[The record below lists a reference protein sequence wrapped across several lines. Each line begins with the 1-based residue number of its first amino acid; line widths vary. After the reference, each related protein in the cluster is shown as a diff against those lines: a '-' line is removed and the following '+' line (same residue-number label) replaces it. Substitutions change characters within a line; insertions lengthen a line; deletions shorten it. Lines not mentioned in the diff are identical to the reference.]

1 MTGTPLPVVT
11 WYKDGMSIQNN
22 PDYHTTFD
30 QGSCTLTIEETFA
43 EDSARYTCKAINA
56 AGSAESGGFLSVK
69 ESELVA
75 PTFTKLL
82 QPGLAKQGR
91 KYQFECKV
99 EGNPLPTVQ
108 WFKNGTCI
116 DNSPDY
122 SITYNNGEAVLK
134 IEEVILDCKGEYACK
149 ASNQAGTAQSSA
161 SLDVE
166 PVESSKS
173 PIFTVPLS
181 NVMARAGQKIKLECE
196 ASGLPTPSFAWFHNG
211 KAVKETHDLK
221 VSTRTYQ

>member
-1 MTGTPLPVVT
+1 
-11 WYKDGMSIQNN
+11 MSIQNN

-30 QGSCTLTIEETFA
+30 QGICTLTIEETFA

-56 AGSAESGGFLSVK
+56 AGSAETGGFLSVK
-69 ESELVA
+69 ESEPEEQLIP
-75 PTFTKLL
+75 PTFLKPL
-82 QPGLAKQGR
+82 QPAFAKQGQKLR
-91 KYQFECKV
+91 FECKV

-108 WFKNGTCI
+108 WLKNGSCI
-116 DNSPDY
+116 DSCADY
-122 SITYNNGEAVLK
+122 SITYNNGEAVLTLD
-134 IEEVILDCKGEYACK
+134 EVNQEAKGEYSCK
-149 ASNQAGTAQSSA
+149 ASNQVGTAQSTA

-173 PIFTVPLS
+173 PIFAVPLS

-196 ASGLPTPSFAWFHNG
+196 ATGLPTPSFTWFHNG

-221 VSTRTYQ
+221 VSIICT